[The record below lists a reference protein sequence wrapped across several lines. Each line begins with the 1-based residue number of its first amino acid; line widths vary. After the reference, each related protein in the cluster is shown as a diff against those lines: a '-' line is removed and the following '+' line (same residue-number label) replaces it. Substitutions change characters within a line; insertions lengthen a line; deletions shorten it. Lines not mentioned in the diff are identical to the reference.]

1 MRYTALCII
10 LLLRRIPIASRIKV
24 ELIDTLKETVTKV
37 VQHAGSLKNCKYAD
51 IRLGIRE
58 TKHAN
63 AEDGKAKGMGEDA
76 SISFG
81 IRVLAGEMSAWGYY
95 GQSIGEGESNPKSI
109 HKVLTLGIKKAYA
122 RAVANANKKAEF
134 KSLAPSLTAVSLAR
148 IDICNDIINAVYD
161 EDPRNVSLK
170 DILTI
175 CTKISGDMRSICKDV
190 QYAHINVHTGINREL
205 FCSTEGSCID
215 QSYTLTQGMV
225 SVVAQKPG
233 GIPEVCYDYVG
244 DLRGWEVLKGKNV
257 YKQSFGDFALLRT
270 RETLEL
276 TEAEFLPATTEPVV
290 VVTNP
295 HFNAL
300 LAHEIVGHPTEADR
314 VLKLETAYAG
324 RSWLFRD
331 FQDNELGKQIASPL
345 LTAYSDPSI
354 HGYGH
359 FKYDMEGTPGKRV
372 NLIENGI
379 LRGFMNGREY
389 AAILGHPPNGSMRA
403 TKPHYVPIV
412 RMTNTIFAN
421 GNKNPEE
428 IIAEVKEGYY
438 IVNHRIPSI
447 SESRENFRI
456 SAQKVFRIE
465 NGKITKLYRQG
476 GITADSK
483 DFLMNI
489 DAVGNDFEV
498 FPIPNCGKGQPMQVM
513 RVGNGGPT
521 LRSMARLTGH
531 Q

>member
-1 MRYTALCII
+1 MGSIHIT
-10 LLLRRIPIASRIKV
+10 SRLKV
-24 ELIDTLKETVTKV
+24 ELIDTLKETVTRV
-37 VQHAGSLKNCKYAD
+37 IQQAGSLKDCKYAD
-51 IRLGIRE
+51 IRLGIHE
-58 TKHAN
+58 SKYAN

-76 SISFG
+76 TISFG
-81 IRVLAGEMSAWGYY
+81 VRVLAGEMSAWGYY
-95 GQSIGEGESNPKSI
+95 AQSLGERESNSKSI
-109 HKVLTLGIKKAYA
+109 HKILTLGIKKAYA
-122 RAVANANKKAEF
+122 RAVANANSKAEF
-134 KSLAPSLTAVSLAR
+134 KSLASSLTAVNLAR
-148 IDICNDIINAVYD
+148 IDVCTETINAIFD

-170 DILTI
+170 EALTLG
-175 CTKISGDMRSICKDV
+175 TKISGDMRGVCNDV
-190 QYAHINVHTGINREL
+190 QYAYVDIHTGINREL

-215 QSYTLTQGMV
+215 QSYALTQGMV

-233 GIPEVCYDYVG
+233 GIPEVCHDYIG
-244 DLRGWEVLKGKNV
+244 DLRGWEVFKGKNV
-257 YKQSFGDFALLRT
+257 YKQSLGDFALLRT

-276 TEAEFLPATTEPVV
+276 TEAEFLSATKEPVV

-300 LAHEIVGHPTEADR
+300 LVHEIVGHPTEADR
-314 VLKLETAYAG
+314 ALKLETAYAG
-324 RSWLFRD
+324 RSWLFRN

-354 HGYGH
+354 NGYGH
-359 FKYDMEGTPGKRV
+359 YKYDMEGTPGKRV

-389 AAILGHPPNGSMRA
+389 AAILNHPPNGSMRA
-403 TKPHYVPIV
+403 TEPNYVPIV
-412 RMTNTIFAN
+412 RMTNTVFAN

-428 IIAEVKEGYY
+428 ILAEVKEGYY
-438 IVNHRIPSI
+438 IVNHRTPSI

-456 SAQKVFRIE
+456 SAQKVFKIE

-483 DFLMNI
+483 DFLMNV

-521 LRSMARLTGH
+521 LRSKARLTGH

>member
-1 MRYTALCII
+1 
-10 LLLRRIPIASRIKV
+10 
-24 ELIDTLKETVTKV
+24 
-37 VQHAGSLKNCKYAD
+37 
-51 IRLGIRE
+51 
-58 TKHAN
+58 
-63 AEDGKAKGMGEDA
+63 
-76 SISFG
+76 
-81 IRVLAGEMSAWGYY
+81 
-95 GQSIGEGESNPKSI
+95 
-109 HKVLTLGIKKAYA
+109 
-122 RAVANANKKAEF
+122 
-134 KSLAPSLTAVSLAR
+134 
-148 IDICNDIINAVYD
+148 
-161 EDPRNVSLK
+161 
-170 DILTI
+170 
-175 CTKISGDMRSICKDV
+175 
-190 QYAHINVHTGINREL
+190 
-205 FCSTEGSCID
+205 
-215 QSYTLTQGMV
+215 TLTQGMV

>member
-51 IRLGIRE
+51 IRLGIHE
-58 TKHAN
+58 TKYAN

-170 DILTI
+170 DILTL

-190 QYAHINVHTGINREL
+190 QYAHSDVQTGINREL
-205 FCSTEGSCID
+205 FCSTEGACID

-359 FKYDMEGTPGKRV
+359 FKYDMEGTPGKRL

-438 IVNHRIPSI
+438 VVNHRIPSI

-489 DAVGNDFEV
+489 DAIGNDFEV

-531 Q
+531 

>member
-1 MRYTALCII
+1 M
-10 LLLRRIPIASRIKV
+10 
-24 ELIDTLKETVTKV
+24 
-37 VQHAGSLKNCKYAD
+37 
-51 IRLGIRE
+51 
-58 TKHAN
+58 
-63 AEDGKAKGMGEDA
+63 
-76 SISFG
+76 
-81 IRVLAGEMSAWGYY
+81 
-95 GQSIGEGESNPKSI
+95 
-109 HKVLTLGIKKAYA
+109 
-122 RAVANANKKAEF
+122 
-134 KSLAPSLTAVSLAR
+134 
-148 IDICNDIINAVYD
+148 
-161 EDPRNVSLK
+161 
-170 DILTI
+170 
-175 CTKISGDMRSICKDV
+175 
-190 QYAHINVHTGINREL
+190 
-205 FCSTEGSCID
+205 
-215 QSYTLTQGMV
+215 
-225 SVVAQKPG
+225 
-233 GIPEVCYDYVG
+233 
-244 DLRGWEVLKGKNV
+244 
-257 YKQSFGDFALLRT
+257 
-270 RETLEL
+270 
-276 TEAEFLPATTEPVV
+276 
-290 VVTNP
+290 TNP